1 MNLKKATV
9 EFDDQL
15 IQHPCLVDMDNETW
29 NGFINPY
36 LNQIERDRMIAKQVE
51 QYPDELEFVEE
62 LKSITSEKING
73 EDYYY
78 FGGAY
83 CWSYVEEEEIIL
95 VPYDKTKSMQL
106 RIEKL
111 IEENESLYSIIQTN
125 EKEIKNL
132 LKEKDE

>member
-83 CWSYVEEEEIIL
+83 CWSYVEEGEIIL

-132 LKEKDE
+132 LKEKV

>member
-36 LNQIERDRMIAKQVE
+36 LNQTERDRMIAKQVE

-95 VPYDKTKSMQL
+95 VPYDQTKSMQL

-111 IEENESLYSIIQTN
+111 MEENESLYSIIQTN

>member
-36 LNQIERDRMIAKQVE
+36 LNQTERDRMIAKQVE

-95 VPYDKTKSMQL
+95 VPYDQTKSMQL

-132 LKEKDE
+132 LKEKD

>member
-15 IQHPCLVDMDNETW
+15 IQHPCLVDMENETW

-36 LNQIERDRMIAKQVE
+36 LNQIERDKMIAKQVE

-95 VPYDKTKSMQL
+95 VPYDQTKSMQL

-132 LKEKDE
+132 LKEKV

>member
-1 MNLKKATV
+1 
-9 EFDDQL
+9 
-15 IQHPCLVDMDNETW
+15 MDNETW

-36 LNQIERDRMIAKQVE
+36 LNQIERDKMIAKQIE

-132 LKEKDE
+132 LKEKV

>member
-36 LNQIERDRMIAKQVE
+36 LNQTERDRMIAKQVE

-95 VPYDKTKSMQL
+95 EPYDQTKSMQL

-111 IEENESLYSIIQTN
+111 IEVNKSLYSIIQTN
-125 EKEIKNL
+125 EKEINN
-132 LKEKDE
+132 LKEKV

>member
-132 LKEKDE
+132 LKEKD

>member
-36 LNQIERDRMIAKQVE
+36 LNQTERDRMIAKQVE

-95 VPYDKTKSMQL
+95 VPYDQTKSMQL

>member
-95 VPYDKTKSMQL
+95 EPYDQTKSMQL

-111 IEENESLYSIIQTN
+111 IEVNKSLYSIIQTN
-125 EKEIKNL
+125 EKEINN
-132 LKEKDE
+132 LKEKV

>member
-36 LNQIERDRMIAKQVE
+36 LNQTERDRMIAKQVE

-95 VPYDKTKSMQL
+95 VPYDQTKSMQL

-111 IEENESLYSIIQTN
+111 MEENESLYSIIQTN
-125 EKEIKNL
+125 EKEINN
-132 LKEKDE
+132 LKEKV

>member
-36 LNQIERDRMIAKQVE
+36 LNQTERDRMIAKQVE

-95 VPYDKTKSMQL
+95 VPYDQTKSMQL

-132 LKEKDE
+132 LKEKV

>member
-36 LNQIERDRMIAKQVE
+36 LNQIERDKMIAKQVE

-95 VPYDKTKSMQL
+95 VPYDQTKSMQL

-132 LKEKDE
+132 LKEKV

>member
-36 LNQIERDRMIAKQVE
+36 LNQIERDKMIAKQVE

-132 LKEKDE
+132 LKEQN

>member
-36 LNQIERDRMIAKQVE
+36 LNQIERDKMIAKQIE

-83 CWSYVEEEEIIL
+83 CWSYVEEEEIIF

-132 LKEKDE
+132 LKEKV

>member
-36 LNQIERDRMIAKQVE
+36 LNQIERDKMIAKQLE

-132 LKEKDE
+132 LKEKN

>member
-36 LNQIERDRMIAKQVE
+36 LNQIERDKMIAKQIE

-132 LKEKDE
+132 LKEKV

>member
-95 VPYDKTKSMQL
+95 VPYDKTKSIQL

-132 LKEKDE
+132 LKEKV

>member
-36 LNQIERDRMIAKQVE
+36 LNQIERDKMIAKQVE

-95 VPYDKTKSMQL
+95 VPYDQTKSMQL

-132 LKEKDE
+132 LKEKN

>member
-36 LNQIERDRMIAKQVE
+36 LNQTERDRMIAKQVE

-95 VPYDKTKSMQL
+95 VPYDQTKSMQL

-111 IEENESLYSIIQTN
+111 MEENESLYSIIQTN

-132 LKEKDE
+132 LKEQD

>member
-132 LKEKDE
+132 LKEKN

>member
-15 IQHPCLVDMDNETW
+15 IQHPCLVDMENETW

-62 LKSITSEKING
+62 LKSITSEKINE

-83 CWSYVEEEEIIL
+83 CWSYAE
-95 VPYDKTKSMQL
+95 D
-106 RIEKL
+106 
-111 IEENESLYSIIQTN
+111 
-125 EKEIKNL
+125 
-132 LKEKDE
+132 KEKN

>member
-15 IQHPCLVDMDNETW
+15 IQHPCLVDMENETW

-36 LNQIERDRMIAKQVE
+36 LNQIERDRMIAKQAE

-62 LKSITSEKING
+62 LKSITSEKINE

-95 VPYDKTKSMQL
+95 VPYDQTKSMQL

-132 LKEKDE
+132 LKEKN

>member
-36 LNQIERDRMIAKQVE
+36 LNQTERDRMIAKQVE

-132 LKEKDE
+132 LKEQD

>member
-132 LKEKDE
+132 LKEKV

>member
-132 LKEKDE
+132 LKEQD

>member
-36 LNQIERDRMIAKQVE
+36 LNQTERDRMIAKQVE

>member
-36 LNQIERDRMIAKQVE
+36 LNQIERDKMIAKQVE

-95 VPYDKTKSMQL
+95 VPYDQTKSVQL
-106 RIEKL
+106 RIKKL
-111 IEENESLYSIIQTN
+111 IAENESLYSIIQTN

-132 LKEKDE
+132 LKEQN

>member
-36 LNQIERDRMIAKQVE
+36 LNQIERDKMIAKQVE

-132 LKEKDE
+132 LKEKN

>member
-95 VPYDKTKSMQL
+95 VPYDQTKSMQL

>member
-95 VPYDKTKSMQL
+95 VPYDQTKSMQL

-132 LKEKDE
+132 LKEQD

>member
-36 LNQIERDRMIAKQVE
+36 LNQIERDKMIAKQVE

-132 LKEKDE
+132 LKEKV

>member
-95 VPYDKTKSMQL
+95 VPYDQTKSMQL

-132 LKEKDE
+132 LKEQN

>member
-36 LNQIERDRMIAKQVE
+36 LNQTERDRMIAKQVE

-132 LKEKDE
+132 LKEKV